1 MGCGAGRASWD
12 IADGEEGPLMT
23 TGTGQQQPDL
33 RAIVG
38 PMIERLRSDGVT
50 PGIEVGDRA
59 PSFALS
65 DAYGGKVAL
74 DDRLAV
80 GPVVLSFYRGA
91 WCPICNTELTGLQE
105 ALGRIKELGASLLAV
120 SPQAPDASP
129 DARAAPGPRLR
140 RAERPSAPTG
150 SNSSSPRSCGP
161 PTARWAWRST
171 STTPTDRGTCRC
183 PPPVHHDV
191 VVARLTLPRAHRLVV
206 AGGEVRAVE
215 GVGWEVVVALHHDG
229 VVALGQYD
237 AVPCRSNHRLS
248 DLAVAGEAHWRA
260 RVFPAYRFVGG
271 TRRPRRRG

>member
-1 MGCGAGRASWD
+1 
-12 IADGEEGPLMT
+12 MT

-33 RAIVG
+33 RALVG

-140 RAERPSAPTG
+140 RAERPRPGRHPRLPAPIRAPPEAAG
-150 SNSSSPRSCGP
+150 RLPRDGHG
-161 PTARWAWRST
+161 ARRAQRRPIVEPAGARHP
-171 STTPTDRGTCRC
+171 STTMS
-183 PPPVHHDV
+183 
-191 VVARLTLPRAHRLVV
+191 
-206 AGGEVRAVE
+206 
-215 GVGWEVVVALHHDG
+215 WAL
-229 VVALGQYD
+229 A
-237 AVPCRSNHRLS
+237 
-248 DLAVAGEAHWRA
+248 
-260 RVFPAYRFVGG
+260 
-271 TRRPRRRG
+271 